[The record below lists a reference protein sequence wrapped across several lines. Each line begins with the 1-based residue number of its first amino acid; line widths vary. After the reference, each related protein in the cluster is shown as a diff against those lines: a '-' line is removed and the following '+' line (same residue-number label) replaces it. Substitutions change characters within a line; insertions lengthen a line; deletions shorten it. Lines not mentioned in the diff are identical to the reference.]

1 MNKRKK
7 KTIFGLAAV
16 LMLLAPSEAKAQLFD
31 ATIPGTKMTLEQ
43 CFQLADKQN
52 LALQAVRK
60 SI

>member
-16 LMLLAPSEAKAQLFD
+16 LMLLAPSEAKAQPFD

-43 CFQLADKQN
+43 CFQLQIS
-52 LALQAVRK
+52 RT
-60 SI
+60 

>member
-43 CFQLADKQN
+43 CSMESYLSD
-52 LALQAVRK
+52 R
-60 SI
+60 